1 MRAKQWIASIVM
13 VGVFVSLGTVSSVYA
28 TINNASIGIV
38 SESTTGDNPNAIAQN
53 PALSGNGR
61 YVAFQSRAT
70 NVVSASTNG
79 EYQIYVK
86 DKVNSETKLVSVS
99 LSGTGGN
106 RKSENP
112 RITSDGRYVVFESIA
127 SDLVAGDTNNKSDIF
142 RSDLQTGTIL
152 RVSTSQT
159 GGQINDDSAG
169 PDISSDGDRIV
180 FHSFASTLLSGIS
193 PTNYGGIYVKD
204 VSTGLVRLLSRSPVS
219 QSQATYTTTHSARI
233 SCDGQTVVFDS
244 AGNNI
249 VEGDAVSYD
258 PFVMAPRQRIYVVD
272 MNQSPLV
279 PMYINPNTDSQLNAS
294 PSISCDG
301 NYIAFLD
308 GGRNIVPSHYSIGN
322 TDVYVYN
329 RATGEVELA
338 SLDSD
343 DNKLTTGTTLDRP
356 SISNDGNFVLF
367 SSLTFF
373 DSQDYNMYPDVF
385 LRDRL
390 RGTTEL
396 LSRNSNGDVSDAR
409 SFEHDISA
417 DGHSIA
423 FRSNATNL
431 VSNFGAN
438 YGLIYGVKNEWISAP
453 SGLHATTPSTQAS
466 LSWSAIPDAS
476 SYDVYRDDQKIATSN
491 TNTYVDSAS
500 SEGSHTY
507 YVVAVGDGGVKSVPS
522 SSVSVLI
529 DKSNPNITASVNT
542 APNGLGWNNTPV
554 TITFQ
559 CSDTVSGVESCTSPI
574 TVSSQGIGQQFTG
587 TAVDNVGN
595 TSTTTVVVSIDATKP
610 TIVATRS
617 PGVNANGWNN
627 SNVTVAYTCADSL
640 SGIASCSSPTT
651 LTTEA
656 NNLSATGTVVDNADN
671 TNSVTMSPIK
681 IDKTAPTAT
690 NATMSNT
697 FILGSANV
705 TLGATVA
712 DSLSGVAGG
721 EFYID
726 TDPGQGNG
734 TSMTYNSGKLNA
746 TKTVN
751 NLSLG
756 QHRLYI
762 RSKDTAGN
770 WSTVTSITFIYI

>member
-1 MRAKQWIASIVM
+1 MKVEQWIASIVM
-13 VGVFVSLGTVSSVYA
+13 VGVFVCLGTVSSVYA
-28 TINNASIGIV
+28 TINNASMGIV

-70 NVVSASTNG
+70 NLVSASTNG

-86 DKVNSETKLVSVS
+86 DRLNNETKLVSVS
-99 LSGTGGN
+99 LSGNGGN

-112 RITSDGRYVVFESIA
+112 RITNDGRYVVFESIA

-142 RSDLQTGTIL
+142 RADLQTGTIL
-152 RVSTSQT
+152 RVSTSASGAQVT
-159 GGQINDDSAG
+159 DDSFG
-169 PDISSDGDRIV
+169 PDISSNGDRIV
-180 FHSFASTLLSGIS
+180 FHSFSNILSGVTF
-193 PTNYGGIYVKD
+193 TNYGGIYSKD
-204 VSTGLVRLLSRSPVS
+204 VSTGIIRLLSRSSPT
-219 QSQATYTTTHSARI
+219 QSQANYTITQSARI

-244 AGNNI
+244 AANNI
-249 VEGDAVSYD
+249 VEGDEANYD
-258 PFVMAPRQRIYVVD
+258 PYNEAPRQRIYTVD
-272 MNQSPLV
+272 MSQSPVV
-279 PMYINPNTDSQLNAS
+279 PTYINPNTDSQLAAY

-308 GGRNIVPSHYSIGN
+308 GGSTIVPSHHAAGN
-322 TDVYVYN
+322 KDVYVYN
-329 RATGEVELA
+329 RATSEVELA

-343 DNKLTTGTTLDRP
+343 NNKLTLGTTIDRP
-356 SISNDGNFVLF
+356 SISNDGNFVAF
-367 SSLTFF
+367 SALAFF
-373 DSQDYNMYPDVF
+373 DNQDYNMLPDVY
-385 LRDRL
+385 LRDRRL
-390 RGTTEL
+390 GTTEL
-396 LSRNSNGDVSDAR
+396 VSRSANGDVSDAR

-417 DGHSIA
+417 DGHYVA

-431 VSNFGAN
+431 VPNFGAS
-438 YGLIYGVKNEWISAP
+438 YGLLYGVKNDWISTP
-453 SGLHATTPSTQAS
+453 SGLNAPTPASQAS
-466 LSWSAIPDAS
+466 LTWNAVADAS
-476 SYDVYRDDQKIATSN
+476 SYDIYRDGQKIASSN
-491 TNTYVDSAS
+491 TNTYVDSAG
-500 SEGSHTY
+500 SEGSHVY
-507 YVVAVGDGGVKSVPS
+507 YVVAVGDGGIKSAS
-522 SSVSVLI
+522 SNSVAVLI
-529 DKSNPNITASVNT
+529 DKSSPVITASVS
-542 APNGLGWNNTPV
+542 AASNGLGWNNTPV

-559 CSDTVSGVESCTSPI
+559 CSDAVSGVESCTSPI

-587 TAVDNVGN
+587 TAVDAVGN
-595 TSTTTVVVSIDATKP
+595 TSTTTVFVSIDSTKP

-627 SNVTVAYTCADSL
+627 SNVTVTYTCADSL
-640 SGIASCSSPTT
+640 SGIASCSNPTT

-656 NNLSATGTVVDNADN
+656 SNSSATGTVVDNADN

-690 NATMSNT
+690 SATMSNT

-705 TLGATVA
+705 TLGATVS

-734 TSMTYNSGKLNA
+734 TAMTHNGGKLNA

-751 NLSLG
+751 NLSFG

-762 RSKDTAGN
+762 RSMDMAGN